1 MISIKIYRDNYKS
14 EWDSFIDISKNS
26 TFLFKRD
33 FMDYHSD
40 RFNDYSL
47 MVYKNSELVALFPL
61 NIVRDKV
68 YSHQGLTYGGLIVKN
83 GIKFLNYLEL
93 FSFLLKYFNDKSIE
107 KIFIKQIPEIYN
119 SNFNGELDYLAFIC
133 EAKIHRRDIISV
145 IDMKNENKLSRDR
158 IQGYK
163 RGLKNKL
170 EIKEDDNFDK
180 FWNSILIP
188 TLSNK
193 HSVSPTHR
201 LDEIRKLKRAFDSN
215 IKQYNVYHDGQIVAG
230 ATIFITKNVV
240 HVQYIGSNSDK
251 NSLGS
256 LDFLFYKLINE
267 FFCDYDYF
275 DFGNSHEQHGMKINK
290 GLNYWKEGY
299 GARSLIQD
307 YYEIKAS
314 NFKKLDDL
322 LV

>member
-1 MISIKIYRDNYKS
+1 MFSVKTYTNSYKA
-14 EWDSFIDISKNS
+14 EWNSFVDSSKNA
-26 TFLFKRD
+26 TFLFKRE

-40 RFNDYSL
+40 RFQDSSL
-47 MVYKNSELVALFPL
+47 LIFYDSELIALFPS
-61 NIVRDKV
+61 NTKDKQV

-83 GIKFLNYLEL
+83 DIKFLRYLEL

-107 KIFIKQIPEIYN
+107 KIFIKQIPTIYN

-145 IDMKNENKLSRDR
+145 IDMKNKNKLSKDR

-163 RGLKNKL
+163 RGLRNKL
-170 EIKEDDNFDK
+170 EIKDDDNFDK

-193 HSVSPTHR
+193 HSVSPTHS
-201 LDEIRKLKRAFDSN
+201 LDEIRKLKIAFDSN
-215 IKQYNVYHDGQIVAG
+215 IKQFNVFHNGQIVAG
-230 ATIFITKNVV
+230 ATIFITKNVA

-275 DFGNSHEQHGMKINK
+275 DFGNSHEQQGMKVNK